1 MHDMPQR
8 SPEPP
13 EDRPRFLHA
22 APPTGEPRRPGDHS
36 PTDTGDSERTLH
48 LALTPVA
55 SALGPARDS
64 ARMFLRGF
72 DVPEATVFDIV
83 LSLEEACKNAI
94 RFSGSQRDID
104 VTVAVSHAR
113 GAPRDPRPRRRASSR
128 PTSTSRRRP
137 TSPTRGAAGSFSSTA
152 SWTTCASPATT
163 APSSPLAR
171 PSYPDRP
178 RRARAC
184 PPPGPLLPRP
194 LPAALGGSARL
205 VVRRPGR

>member
-13 EDRPRFLHA
+13 EDRPPFLHA

-104 VTVAVSHAR
+104 VTVAVRPREVRLVIRDH
-113 GAPRDPRPRRRASSR
+113 GVGFKAPDVDISKTPDLSDPRG
-128 PTSTSRRRP
+128 
-137 TSPTRGAAGSFSSTA
+137 RGLFLIHCLMDDVRIACDDGAIVTA
-152 SWTTCASPATT
+152 RKT
-163 APSSPLAR
+163 
-171 PSYPDRP
+171 
-178 RRARAC
+178 
-184 PPPGPLLPRP
+184 
-194 LPAALGGSARL
+194 
-205 VVRRPGR
+205 VVP